1 MLHKTASFTPQRQQI
16 VDVCRYMTDKGYFA
30 ATGGNIAVRLDD
42 IRFAI
47 TPSATDY
54 YTMKVEDI
62 AILRLDTLEQLE
74 GTRPAS
80 VERGIHAAILNQYP
94 SRLASVHTHQPIASA
109 VALMRRTLP
118 WPPGT
123 DLKRFGTMIEL
134 IPYRP
139 SGTKMLAKVSA
150 KALRLDVYAYL
161 MASHGVIC
169 SGLTLPDAVD
179 MIRRIEAAAAHF
191 LKQRIR
197 LGPGIDN
204 DVRRLIES
212 SLNTAIKEAGDK

>member
-1 MLHKTASFTPQRQQI
+1 MLNTTASFTPQRQQI

-42 IRFAI
+42 TRFAI

-54 YTMKVEDI
+54 YTMKAEDI

-74 GTRPAS
+74 GTKPPS
-80 VERGIHAAILNQYP
+80 VERGIHAAMLRQHP
-94 SRLASVHTHQPIASA
+94 ARLASVHTHQPIASA
-109 VALMRRTLP
+109 VALLRCRLP

-123 DLKRFGTMIEL
+123 DLQRFGTMIEL

-150 KALRLDVYAYL
+150 KALRPDVYAYL

-169 SGLTLPDAVD
+169 SGVTLADGVD
-179 MIRRIEAAAAHF
+179 MIGRIEAAAAHF
-191 LKQRIR
+191 LKQRVK

-212 SLNTAIKEAGDK
+212 SLNTAIKEAGEK